1 MTGID
6 FDQINVGDVRSLTR
20 SVSSDDLDAFVRLTG
35 DDNPLHVDPDFA
47 RRTAFHEP
55 VVHGMLGASF
65 VSTLIGTQMPGPG
78 ALWISQS
85 FDFLRPVRVNDTL
98 TVTCT
103 VREKHERDR
112 ILDLEMDIRNQDAEA
127 VLRGTGRVRVLNV
140 ESMDSGK
147 PTSPTRRLALITGAS
162 GGLGRAIALDLALH
176 GHDLLLHYHARD
188 AEVTA
193 LIERIGALE
202 PNSKVVAVQAD
213 LSNHESTSALASSA
227 QNRFGGVDVIVH
239 TAAPTIRR
247 GGVTDLS
254 WSEASRQLDVQVR
267 SLWTLVRALV
277 PGMCE
282 RGWGRVVSITSDVA
296 HGSPVEG
303 WAAYRIAK
311 AALTALTENI
321 ALEHGR
327 FGVTA
332 NCVSPG
338 LTQTTFVAAMGEKAQ
353 MVAARNT
360 PTRRLARPE
369 DVAGVVRYLAGDDA
383 GQVNGQTIRVNG
395 GARMS

>member
-1 MTGID
+1 MTGLH
-6 FDQINVGDVRSLTR
+6 FNQISVGDVRSLTR
-20 SVSSDDLDAFVRLTG
+20 RISSDDLAAFVQLTG

-47 RRTAFHEP
+47 RRTAFQEP

-65 VSTLIGTQMPGPG
+65 ISTLIGTRMPGPG
-78 ALWISQS
+78 ALWVSQS
-85 FDFLRPVRVNDTL
+85 FEFLRPLRVNDTI

-103 VREKHERDR
+103 VRGKHERDR
-112 ILDLEMDIRNQDAEA
+112 VLDLEMDIRNQNAEA
-127 VLRGTGRVRVLNV
+127 VLRGTGRVRVLNLESTDSV
-140 ESMDSGK
+140 EPSN
-147 PTSPTRRLALITGAS
+147 PPRRRALITGAS
-162 GGLGRAIALDLALH
+162 GGIGRAIALDLAAH
-176 GHDLLLHYHARD
+176 GHDLLLHYHARES
-188 AEVTA
+188 EVTS
-193 LIERIGALE
+193 LVERIGDLDPQSKAL
-202 PNSKVVAVQAD
+202 PLRAD
-213 LSNHESTSALASSA
+213 LTSDDSTRALAASALD
-227 QNRFGGVDVIVH
+227 RLGGVDVIVH

-247 GGVTDLS
+247 GGVIDLS

-267 SLWTLVRALV
+267 SLWTLVRTLV

-282 RGWGRVVSITSDVA
+282 RGWGRVASITSDVA
-296 HGSPVEG
+296 HGDPVDG
-303 WAAYRIAK
+303 WVAYRMAK
-311 AALTALTENI
+311 AALTALTENV

-353 MVAARNT
+353 MIAARNT

-369 DVAGVVRYLAGDDA
+369 DVASVVRYLVGEES
-383 GQVNGQTIRVNG
+383 GHVNGQTIRVNG